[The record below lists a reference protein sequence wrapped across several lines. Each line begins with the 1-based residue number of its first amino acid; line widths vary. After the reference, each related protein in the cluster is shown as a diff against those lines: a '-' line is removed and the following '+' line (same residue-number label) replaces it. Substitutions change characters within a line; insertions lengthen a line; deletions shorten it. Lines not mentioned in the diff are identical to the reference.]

1 MVPVEC
7 VARGYLTGS
16 GLIDYNE
23 TGAVCGVALPEGL
36 VEASQLP
43 DPIFTPASKAELGE
57 HDENISFEAVVDKV
71 GQDLAVKLRDDTL
84 DVYGRAS
91 NFAADRGIILADT
104 KLEFGLDPKQPDSR
118 RRGPHPRLVPVLAGR
133 RLRGREGAAELRQ
146 AVRPQLAHRT
156 RIGLGPG
163 IRHSAAAAARGD
175 RGGDP

>member
-1 MVPVEC
+1 M
-7 VARGYLTGS
+7 
-16 GLIDYNE
+16 
-23 TGAVCGVALPEGL
+23 CGVALPEGL

-156 RIGLGPG
+156 ESGW
-163 IRHSAAAAARGD
+163 D
-175 RGGDP
+175 RASDTPPPPLPAEIVEATRERYIERTSGSRVCRSRTGWAET